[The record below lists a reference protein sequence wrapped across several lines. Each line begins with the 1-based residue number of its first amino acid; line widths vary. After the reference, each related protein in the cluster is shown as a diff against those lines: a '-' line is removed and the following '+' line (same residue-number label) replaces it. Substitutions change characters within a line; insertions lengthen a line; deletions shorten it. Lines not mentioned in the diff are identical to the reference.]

1 MSNSGRCDQ
10 DQGYKN
16 GISTGP
22 SQGREAA
29 GAGQHLGGR
38 WGATSGLSGKVL
50 PSTSLCLHSTLTSM
64 PETLDATDKPFY
76 FPF

>member
-1 MSNSGRCDQ
+1 MSNSARCDQ

-29 GAGQHLGGR
+29 GAGQHLGGGGYQR
-38 WGATSGLSGKVL
+38 PLRESSPQHVTVL
-50 PSTSLCLHSTLTSM
+50 TFHLDFYA
-64 PETLDATDKPFY
+64 ETLDATDKPFY
-76 FPF
+76 FPS